1 MIVFRTNLG
10 EVNSLFKN
18 SLSGGNPVPAMD
30 INSLATTALNVI
42 TQLGLKIL
50 GAIAL
55 LIVGRWLIRITTNL
69 VASALNRQH
78 LDATIASYI
87 RSSVGVLL
95 NIVLI
100 VAILGFFG
108 VQTATFAALLAGIG
122 IAIGAAWSGLLSNL
136 AAGVFLVM
144 LRPFKVGDMISAAGT
159 TGFVTAIG
167 LFATTINT
175 PDNVSTIIGNAKILS
190 DTIQNFTANPYRRV
204 DLVAQLAHSTDHTAA
219 IQALKSRLLGIR
231 NVLADPAPDVELL
244 QFNLAG
250 PVLAVRPYCHNDNYW
265 QVYFDT
271 NKFIREAFRDAGFS
285 VPEQHYALHDVGEA
299 RKSIGTA
306 A

>member
-122 IAIGAAWSGLLSNL
+122 IAIGAAWSGL
-136 AAGVFLVM
+136 
-144 LRPFKVGDMISAAGT
+144 D
-159 TGFVTAIG
+159 
-167 LFATTINT
+167 
-175 PDNVSTIIGNAKILS
+175 
-190 DTIQNFTANPYRRV
+190 
-204 DLVAQLAHSTDHTAA
+204 
-219 IQALKSRLLGIR
+219 
-231 NVLADPAPDVELL
+231 
-244 QFNLAG
+244 
-250 PVLAVRPYCHNDNYW
+250 
-265 QVYFDT
+265 
-271 NKFIREAFRDAGFS
+271 
-285 VPEQHYALHDVGEA
+285 
-299 RKSIGTA
+299 RKSTRLNSSHVSISYA
-306 A
+306 VFWL

>member
-1 MIVFRTNLG
+1 M
-10 EVNSLFKN
+10 
-18 SLSGGNPVPAMD
+18 AMD
-30 INSLATTALNVI
+30 INSL
-42 TQLGLKIL
+42 TQNAANMMMEFGLKVL

-55 LIVGRWLIRITTNL
+55 LFVGRWLIRVTTKL
-69 VASALNRQH
+69 VAGALNRQR
-78 LDATIASYI
+78 LDATIVGYI
-87 RSSVGVLL
+87 RSGIGVLL
-95 NIVLI
+95 NVILI

-108 VQTATFAALLAGIG
+108 VQTATFAALLAGVG

-159 TGFVTAIG
+159 TGVVTEIA
-167 LFATTINT
+167 LFACTINT
-175 PDNVSTIIGNAKILS
+175 ADNVCTTIGNSKLLA
-190 DTIQNFTANPYRRV
+190 DNIQNFTTNPYRRV
-204 DLVAQLAHSTDHTAA
+204 DLMAQLAHSTDHLVA
-219 IQALKSRLLGIR
+219 IQALKSRLLSVR
-231 NVLADPAPDVELL
+231 NVLANPAPDVELL

-271 NKFIREAFRDAGFS
+271 NKLILETFHDAGFD
-285 VPEQHYALHDVGEA
+285 VPEHHFAMHNYQEIRA
-299 RKSIGTA
+299 SMSTA